1 MIDALDGQILH
12 ALQISPRVSFRR
24 MADVVGTTEQT
35 VARRYHRLRRDGV
48 VRVVGLENPW
58 VDGDADWAQWVC
70 RIHARPD
77 RIPQLADALIR
88 NPDVSHA
95 NVLSGW
101 TDLVCTIRAPLGDS
115 RDDVLLKRLPRTSS
129 VIDVDIDAVLHT
141 FGDPPSAPWTGY
153 GHTLSG
159 EQAERILAAAD
170 RPAAGPPCRPT
181 LEDRPMLDALADDG
195 RTPQSRLAERT
206 GWSVARVR
214 RRLAALEAAG
224 ALLYDVDV
232 LPERLGYHL
241 SAMLWLTVA
250 PRHTHRVGE
259 RIAAHDQVA
268 FAAAV
273 SGRKN
278 LMVVVICRDVRDL
291 YAYLSHRLG
300 AIEEVLTYEVSVR
313 TQRLKQHGSVIAHG
327 RLMNPTPRGRATS
340 QRDNRETQRTA
351 TVVQ

>member
-12 ALQISPRVSFRR
+12 ALQISPRVPFRR
-24 MADVVGTTEQT
+24 IAEVVGATEQT
-35 VARRYHRLRRDGV
+35 VARRYHRLRRTGV

-58 VDGDADWAQWVC
+58 VDGDADWAHWVC
-70 RIHARPD
+70 RIHAKPE
-77 RIPQLADALIR
+77 RITQLADALVR

-129 VIDVDIDAVLHT
+129 VIDIDIDAVLHT
-141 FGDPPSAPWTGY
+141 FGRPPSAPWTGY
-153 GHTLSG
+153 GHKLSG
-159 EQAERILAAAD
+159 AQAARILGDDRTPAGQPS
-170 RPAAGPPCRPT
+170 RPAN
-181 LEDRPMLDALADDG
+181 EDRPMLDALADDG
-195 RTPQSRLAERT
+195 RTPYSRLAERT

-214 RRLAALEAAG
+214 RRLAALEASR

-241 SAMLWLTVA
+241 SAMLWLTVP

-259 RIAAHDQVA
+259 QIAAHDHVA

-278 LMVVVICRDVRDL
+278 LMAVVICRDFRDL
-291 YAYLSHRLG
+291 YGYLADQLG
-300 AIEEVLTYEVSVR
+300 DIEEILTYEVSIR
-313 TQRLKQHGSVIAHG
+313 SQRLKQHGSVIAHG
-327 RLMNPTPRGRATS
+327 RLMNPITARAPRPSPTG
-340 QRDNRETQRTA
+340 
-351 TVVQ
+351 

>member
-24 MADVVGTTEQT
+24 IAEVVGATEQT
-35 VARRYHRLRRDGV
+35 VARRYHRLRRNGV
-48 VRVVGLENPW
+48 VRVVGLQNPW
-58 VDGDADWAQWVC
+58 VDGEADWAHWVC
-70 RIHARPD
+70 RIHAKPE
-77 RIPQLADALIR
+77 RIPQLAEALVR

-101 TDLVCTIRAPLGDS
+101 TDLVCTIRAPVGDS

-129 VIDVDIDAVLHT
+129 VIDIDIDAVLHT
-141 FGDPPSAPWTGY
+141 FGRPPSAPWTGY
-153 GHTLSG
+153 GHKLSG
-159 EQAERILAAAD
+159 AQAARILAD
-170 RPAAGPPCRPT
+170 DGRTPTGPPSRP
-181 LEDRPMLDALADDG
+181 LPEDRPMLDALADDG
-195 RTPQSRLAERT
+195 RTPYSRLAERT

-214 RRLAALEAAG
+214 RRLAALEAGG

-250 PRHTHRVGE
+250 PRHTQHVGE
-259 RIAAHDQVA
+259 RIAAHDRVA

-278 LMVVVICRDVRDL
+278 LMAVVICRDVDDL
-291 YAYLSHRLG
+291 YGYLADQLG
-300 AIEEVLTYEVSVR
+300 AIDEVLTYEVSIR

-327 RLMNPTPRGRATS
+327 RLMNPTPSRASRG
-340 QRDNRETQRTA
+340 TA
-351 TVVQ
+351 LGSAPGS

>member
-12 ALQISPRVSFRR
+12 ALQISPRVPFRR
-24 MADVVGTTEQT
+24 IAEVVGATEQT
-35 VARRYHRLRRDGV
+35 VARRYHRLRRTGV

-58 VDGDADWAQWVC
+58 IDGDADWAHWVC
-70 RIHARPD
+70 RIHAKPD
-77 RIPQLADALIR
+77 RIPQLADALVR

-115 RDDVLLKRLPRTSS
+115 RDDVLLKRLPRTTS
-129 VIDVDIDAVLHT
+129 VIDIDIDAVLHT
-141 FGDPPSAPWTGY
+141 FGRPPTAPWTGY
-153 GHTLSG
+153 GHKLTG
-159 EQAERILAAAD
+159 AQAARILADDRTPAGQPS
-170 RPAAGPPCRPT
+170 RPAP
-181 LEDRPMLDALADDG
+181 EDRPMLDALADDG
-195 RTPQSRLAERT
+195 RTPYSRLAERT

-241 SAMLWLTVA
+241 SAMLWLTVP
-250 PRHTHRVGE
+250 PRHIHRVGE
-259 RIAAHDQVA
+259 QLAAHDRVA

-278 LMVVVICRDVRDL
+278 LMAVVICRDVRGL
-291 YAYLSHRLG
+291 YGYLADQLG
-300 AIEEVLTYEVSVR
+300 AIEEILTYDVSIR
-313 TQRLKQHGSVIAHG
+313 TQRLKQHGSVITHG
-327 RLMNPTPRGRATS
+327 RLMKPITARAPRPSATG
-340 QRDNRETQRTA
+340 
-351 TVVQ
+351 

>member
-1 MIDALDGQILH
+1 MIDPLDGQILH

-24 MADVVGTTEQT
+24 IAEVVGASEQT
-35 VARRYHRLRRDGV
+35 VARRYHRLRRNGV
-48 VRVVGLENPW
+48 VRVVGLVNPG
-58 VDGDADWAQWVC
+58 VDGNGDWAQWVC
-70 RIHARPD
+70 RIHAKPD
-77 RIPQLADALIR
+77 RIPQLADALVR

-101 TDLVCTIRAPLGDS
+101 TDLVCTIRAPLGES
-115 RDDVLLKRLPRTSS
+115 REDMLLQRLPRTSS
-129 VIDVDIDAVLHT
+129 VIDIDIEVVLHT
-141 FGDPPSAPWTGY
+141 FGRPPTAPWTGY
-153 GHTLSG
+153 GHKLSA
-159 EQAERILAAAD
+159 EQAERILGVAEAVTTG
-170 RPAAGPPCRPT
+170 RPSPPAP
-181 LEDRPMLDALADDG
+181 EDRPMLNALADDG
-195 RTPQSRLAERT
+195 RAPHTRLAERT

-250 PRHTHRVGE
+250 PRHVQRVGE
-259 RIAAHDQVA
+259 QIAAHDQVA

-278 LMVVVICRDVRDL
+278 LMAVVICRDVRDL
-291 YAYLSHRLG
+291 YAYLTNHLG
-300 AIEEVLTYEVSVR
+300 AIEEVLTYEVSTR

-327 RLMNPTPRGRATS
+327 RLMNPTPSRVPRGSAS
-340 QRDNRETQRTA
+340 ARDSR
-351 TVVQ
+351 VVE

>member
-1 MIDALDGQILH
+1 MVDPLDGQILH
-12 ALQISPRVSFRR
+12 ALQIAPRVSFRR
-24 MADVVGTTEQT
+24 IAEVVGATEQT
-35 VARRYHRLRRDGV
+35 VARRYHRLRRNGV

-58 VDGDADWAQWVC
+58 GDGDADWAHWVC
-70 RIHARPD
+70 RIHAKPD
-77 RIPQLADALIR
+77 RIPQLADALVR

-115 RDDVLLKRLPRTSS
+115 RDDVLLKRLPRAGS
-129 VIDVDIDAVLHT
+129 VIDIGIDAVLHT
-141 FGDPPSAPWTGY
+141 FGRAPSAPWTGY
-153 GHTLSG
+153 GHKLTG
-159 EQAERILAAAD
+159 EQAEQILAVVD
-170 RPAAGPPCRPT
+170 RPTTGQTCRPT

-195 RTPQSRLAERT
+195 RAPQARLAERT

-259 RIAAHDQVA
+259 QIAAHDQVA

-278 LMVVVICRDVRDL
+278 LMAVVICRDVSDL
-291 YAYLSHRLG
+291 YEYLSNRLG
-300 AIEEVLTYEVSVR
+300 AIEEVLTYEVSIR

-327 RLMNPTPRGRATS
+327 RLMNPTPPAR
-340 QRDNRETQRTA
+340 
-351 TVVQ
+351 